1 MIRLQQVALQRGD
14 KAVIMGSSMTERL
27 FPSRHI
33 KVIAVPGSPFTSAMS
48 VATEAGVTLPK
59 LVIIEVNMLFNP
71 DNTEILHKTREWRFR
86 TFRNSKHFSIAARPS
101 SLLYSLGFSYAS
113 RHHFS
118 PESED
123 LFPCEITAPCNL
135 ADAKPWNEE
144 QRRTYAEIVQAID
157 QLKADGRDVV
167 LAYFPTRQM
176 GIHMNSFKLA
186 KGLAKELNIPLLNY
200 SDAPFLPALRFSD
213 SHHLVSS
220 EKTTIL
226 FRNTL
231 VRDAMSAC
239 GMELQQAT
247 PLNPKSI

>member
-1 MIRLQQVALQRGD
+1 MIRLQQVALQPGD

-33 KVIAVPGSPFTSAMS
+33 KVIAVPGSPFTAAMS
-48 VATEAGVTLPK
+48 VAKEAGVTLPK

-71 DNTEILHKTREWRFR
+71 DNMEILHKIREWHFR

-101 SLLYSLGFSYAS
+101 SLLYSIGFSYAS
-113 RHHFS
+113 RHRFPS
-118 PESED
+118 ESED
-123 LFPCEITAPCNL
+123 LFSGEITAPSNL
-135 ADAKPWNEE
+135 AGAEPWNEE
-144 QRRTYAEIVQAID
+144 QRRIYAEIIQAID
-157 QLKADGRDVV
+157 QLKADGHDVV
-167 LAYFPTRQM
+167 LAYFPTRQKD
-176 GIHMNSFKLA
+176 IHLNSFKLA
-186 KGLAKELNIPLLNY
+186 QGLAKELSVPLLDY
-200 SDAPFLPALRFSD
+200 SDAPFLQALKFSD

-247 PLNPKSI
+247 PLHPKSI